1 MIKLPVD
8 KLNNQELMVL
18 MALPVGSSN
27 ATKRSELVK
36 LLGIGDRL
44 FRSIITE
51 LQVKH
56 GLPIGTCDKG
66 YYIIDSLE
74 DCILAKSHLIKRGRS
89 LFDRVDALKRIE
101 KRFVNYS
108 AGEVV

>member
-1 MIKLPVD
+1 MIKLPVN

-27 ATKRSELVK
+27 ATKRSKLVK
-36 LLGIGDRL
+36 LLGIDDRT
-44 FRSIITE
+44 FRAIITE

-89 LFDRVDALKRIE
+89 LFNRVDALKRIE
-101 KRFVNYS
+101 ERFVNYS
-108 AGEVV
+108 VGEVV